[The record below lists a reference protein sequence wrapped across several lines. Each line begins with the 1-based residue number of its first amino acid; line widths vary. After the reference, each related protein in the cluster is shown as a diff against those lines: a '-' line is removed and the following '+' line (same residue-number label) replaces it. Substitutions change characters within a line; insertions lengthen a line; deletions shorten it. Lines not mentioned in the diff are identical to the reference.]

1 MLEELPA
8 LINESMPVDGDRQ
21 AITGHSMG
29 GHGALTVGL
38 RNPDRYRS
46 ISAFSPICS
55 PSQCPW
61 GHKALGRYLGDDQT
75 QWLAHDAC
83 HLIGQASRHV
93 PILVDQGG
101 SDGFL
106 VEQLK
111 PELLMSAATEAGYP
125 INLRL
130 QAGYDH
136 SYFFVSSFMADHM
149 AFHAQYRSH

>member
-1 MLEELPA
+1 M
-8 LINESMPVDGDRQ
+8 R
-21 AITGHSMG
+21 
-29 GHGALTVGL
+29 
-38 RNPDRYRS
+38 
-46 ISAFSPICS
+46 
-55 PSQCPW
+55 
-61 GHKALGRYLGDDQT
+61 LGDDQT

-83 HLIGQASRHV
+83 HLIGQASRQL

-136 SYFFVSSFMADHM
+136 SYFYIASFIDEHLR
-149 AFHAQYRSH
+149 FHKRHLAA